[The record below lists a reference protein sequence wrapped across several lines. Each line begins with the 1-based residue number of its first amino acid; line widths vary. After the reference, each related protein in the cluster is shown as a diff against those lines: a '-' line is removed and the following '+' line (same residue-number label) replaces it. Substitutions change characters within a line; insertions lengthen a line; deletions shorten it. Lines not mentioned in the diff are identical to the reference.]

1 MPGGFLAFAGA
12 AGIITGLHK
21 TCVRSRAA
29 RGRGESVK
37 IVVLSASRQKNCTL
51 KDVAG
56 GFGTVFTVGNS
67 PFAKLLELAKRR
79 IAAIPNIALAYLDS
93 ILSAEGAFVRVL
105 EVRNPDQLIPADL
118 YLIAS
123 SIVDCNLEREI
134 GLEAR
139 RRFGARIGYFGPFA
153 STVPD
158 FFSDCADF
166 IVQEEIENIAPALA
180 RGEIPKGTVSAGF
193 VKDLDALPFPK
204 WDQFDIRR
212 FRYQI
217 VTGKGITLPM
227 LGSRG
232 CPYTCNY
239 CPYLVNSKHRVRSPE
254 SVVEEIRYLSG
265 KYAIRGIAFRD
276 PNMTFDKERARH
288 FADLLLRYNLDIRWG
303 MEARTDRL
311 DPDLL
316 QLLFRSGLRS
326 LEVGIE
332 SSNQEML
339 RGNRRK
345 AIAGHQQE
353 RIIEH
358 CHRLGIRV
366 IANYTF
372 GLPNDTVEG
381 IRETIR
387 YAKRLNTFAI
397 QFTVTT
403 PYPGTQF
410 YEIVR
415 HAIFERNWERFN
427 GWTSVYHHP
436 TIRPEDLHRLREFAY
451 VSYHLRPRYVWRF
464 LQSTILHPFLFPEPG
479 EVSG

>member
-1 MPGGFLAFAGA
+1 M
-12 AGIITGLHK
+12 
-21 TCVRSRAA
+21 
-29 RGRGESVK
+29 K

-79 IAAIPNIALAYLDS
+79 IAAIPNITLAYLDS
-93 ILSAEGAFVRVL
+93 ILSAEGASVRVL
-105 EVRNPDQLIPADL
+105 DVRRMDQLVPADL

-123 SIVDCNLEREI
+123 SIVDCNFEREI
-134 GLEAR
+134 GLEAK
-139 RRFGARIGYFGPFA
+139 RRFGSKIGYFGPFA

-158 FFSDCADF
+158 FFSESADF
-166 IVQEEIENIAPALA
+166 VVREEIENIAPALA
-180 RGEIPKGTVSAGF
+180 RGIIPEGTISAGF
-193 VKDLDALPFPK
+193 VTDLDTLPFPR

-217 VTGKGITLPM
+217 VTGTGITLPM

-239 CPYLVNSKHRVRSPE
+239 CPYLVNSKYRVRSPE
-254 SVVEEIRYLSG
+254 SIVDEIRYLSEMYG
-265 KYAIRGIAFRD
+265 IRGIAFRD
-276 PNMTFDKERARH
+276 PNLTFDKERAH
-288 FADLLLRYNLDIRWG
+288 VFAELLLRYNLDIRWG

-311 DPDLL
+311 DPELI

-326 LEVGIE
+326 IEVGVE
-332 SSNQEML
+332 SSNERTL

-345 AIAGHQQE
+345 AIARTQQE
-353 RIIEH
+353 MIIEH
-358 CHRLGIRV
+358 CHKLGIRV
-366 IANYTF
+366 IANYTL

-410 YEIVR
+410 YEAVK
-415 HAIFERNWERFN
+415 HSIFERDWERFN

-436 TIRPEDLHRLREFAY
+436 AIPTEELHKLREFAY

-464 LQSTILHPFLFPEPG
+464 LQSTILHPFLFPDAQTA
-479 EVSG
+479 SC